1 MNTQAFTLALSAFI
15 KGSNDLVQ
23 TLRQA
28 AVEAGFHTWEAAR
41 PVVIAF
47 VSEKYGCPT
56 VVSKSPQNKGQMV
69 LDSKAATYVA
79 AQRAFGRLKE
89 SLCGDADAAP
99 AAKAAKADHKTAG
112 VETPAE
118 IAKLAA
124 ALVAACREYDL
135 DAKGLKALAAQ
146 AVAEAFAKKA

>member
-1 MNTQAFTLALSAFI
+1 MNTQAFTLALSTFI
-15 KGSNDLVQ
+15 KGSNDLVA
-23 TLRQA
+23 TLRKA
-28 AVEAGFHTWEAAR
+28 AVDAGFKTWESAR
-41 PVVIAF
+41 PVVITF

-69 LDSKAATYVA
+69 LDSKHAAYVA

-89 SLCGDADAAP
+89 ALCADADAAP
-99 AAKAAKADHKTAG
+99 AAKADNKIEGFD
-112 VETPAE
+112 TPAE

-124 ALVAACREYDL
+124 ALVAACRAYDL